1 MDSTPAFGI
10 FRYTK
15 KVCSVKL
22 LFYISDKYAYI
33 VHYIEHKM
41 KSATLLPKEKRILT
55 QLGENIRL
63 ARLRRKISAELLAER
78 ANIGRT
84 TLWNLEKGNANVSL
98 TSLIRVLSALGMAG
112 ELGRLAQ
119 DDALG
124 RKLQDI
130 ELMKTKGKGS

>member
-1 MDSTPAFGI
+1 M
-10 FRYTK
+10 K
-15 KVCSVKL
+15 KAV
-22 LFYISDKYAYI
+22 
-33 VHYIEHKM
+33 
-41 KSATLLPKEKRILT
+41 LLPKERKIIA

-84 TLWNLEKGNANVSL
+84 TLWSLEKGDANVSL
-98 TSLIRVLSALGMAG
+98 VTLVRVLHSLGMAD
-112 ELGRLAQ
+112 ELGRIAL

-130 ELMKTKGKGS
+130 ELMRKNVRTSEDVS

>member
-1 MDSTPAFGI
+1 
-10 FRYTK
+10 
-15 KVCSVKL
+15 
-22 LFYISDKYAYI
+22 
-33 VHYIEHKM
+33 M